1 MFESVSVIGH
11 GRVGSAVSA
20 RLVERGLCVD
30 ADAADLVLLCVP
42 DRAIDWYLRVWP
54 AAKRTTVA
62 GYAAV
67 EADMLLLFN
76 KVEQPPPGAWA
87 RAHAGALAAA

>member
-30 ADAADLVLLCVP
+30 ADAASRSGTLH
-42 DRAIDWYLRVWP
+42 I
-54 AAKRTTVA
+54 
-62 GYAAV
+62 
-67 EADMLLLFN
+67 
-76 KVEQPPPGAWA
+76 A
-87 RAHAGALAAA
+87 RSFALARRDNNTHVTMAR